1 MKELIDNLKFT
12 WKYLKNTKHYFY
24 LYLIMNLCFIVIS
37 LVVPIIS
44 AKIIIYLTSNNF
56 YQLFMMSIVIF
67 IIENIR
73 SIVDYFAI
81 KCTQH
86 IYRETMINLQYDLAS
101 NILKLENKIIDDNG
115 SGLFIQRLTND
126 TSRMSD
132 IFNNLATDIGSTIT
146 DLGIFIAIFL
156 INKIVFIYL
165 VIMIIILYLIES
177 IRTKKRNEND
187 KIYRKEK
194 EKVSGFIG
202 ELVRGSRDIKML
214 NSEDSF
220 LTELY
225 GKVKKANQTGYD
237 MSDVNRKFRLLGG
250 VY

>member
-1 MKELIDNLKFT
+1 
-12 WKYLKNTKHYFY
+12 
-24 LYLIMNLCFIVIS
+24 
-37 LVVPIIS
+37 
-44 AKIIIYLTSNNF
+44 
-56 YQLFMMSIVIF
+56 
-67 IIENIR
+67 
-73 SIVDYFAI
+73 
-81 KCTQH
+81 
-86 IYRETMINLQYDLAS
+86 
-101 NILKLENKIIDDNG
+101 
-115 SGLFIQRLTND
+115 
-126 TSRMSD
+126 MSD

-250 VY
+250 GLLKI